1 MSLAT
6 LKKKTEHKYRNNSV
20 SQPQF
25 ALNGTHRN
33 QGFIGQTSLSRPN
46 IGTPAS
52 GIAFHGY
59 GSGGG
64 KYLIHEVKTTSINTT
79 ENSNVVK
86 TSVLSSKGML
96 EKRTQWVRRPN
107 PYSSTKPGDALHQSS
122 ANDYIIF
129 KRKMTLKKEEID
141 KNNESCNLLPTTL
154 NVDTKCCVPLLKTTE
169 KIGVATSQ
177 GDYIFKLIGECA
189 NLDVSYIEYNQN
201 STKRPVITC

>member
-6 LKKKTEHKYRNNSV
+6 LKRKTAHKYKNNSV
-20 SQPQF
+20 NQPQF

-33 QGFIGQTSLSRPN
+33 QGFIGQTSFSRSN

-52 GIAFHGY
+52 GTAFRGY

-64 KYLIHEVKTTSINTT
+64 QYLIEELKTTSIHTT

-86 TSVLSSKGML
+86 PSVLSSKGMI

-107 PYSSTKPGDALHQSS
+107 PFSSTKPGDAINQSS

-129 KRKMTLKKEEID
+129 KRKMTLQKELNELSVVQCHDDEKKAA
-141 KNNESCNLLPTTL
+141 SS
-154 NVDTKCCVPLLKTTE
+154 VHCCVPLVKTTE

-177 GDYIFKLIGECA
+177 GDYIFKLIGHCA
-189 NLDVSYIEYNQN
+189 NLDISYIEYNQTT
-201 STKRPVITC
+201 TKRPVVTC

>member
-6 LKKKTEHKYRNNSV
+6 LKKKTAHKYKNNSV
-20 SQPQF
+20 NQPQF

-33 QGFIGQTSLSRPN
+33 QGFVGQTSFSRPN

-52 GIAFHGY
+52 GTAFRGY

-64 KYLIHEVKTTSINTT
+64 EYLIHEVKTTSINTT

-96 EKRTQWVRRPN
+96 EKKTQWVRRSFPF
-107 PYSSTKPGDALHQSS
+107 SSTKPGDAAHQSS
-122 ANDYIIF
+122 ANDYIVF
-129 KRKMTLKKEEID
+129 KRKRTLKEECKETSPVMIH
-141 KNNESCNLLPTTL
+141 PTT
-154 NVDTKCCVPLLKTTE
+154 TGKCSVPLVKSPE

-177 GDYIFKLIGECA
+177 GDYIFKLIGQCA
-189 NLDVSYIEYNQN
+189 NLDISYIEYNQTT
-201 STKRPVITC
+201 TKRPVITC